1 MCGHVDDVFCLFI
14 KQSARHTLCLA
25 QVTRRMDQ
33 AAKVDEV
40 AAGKAKMMM
49 TTFVGR

>member
-1 MCGHVDDVFCLFI
+1 MIDNIFCLTLV
-14 KQSARHTLCLA
+14 QSATYTRCLA
-25 QVTRRMDQ
+25 RVTTRMDQ

>member
-1 MCGHVDDVFCLFI
+1 MLNGILCLTLV
-14 KQSARHTLCLA
+14 QSARHIRCLARVTLC
-25 QVTRRMDQ
+25 MDQ

>member
-1 MCGHVDDVFCLFI
+1 MIDNITCLFLE
-14 KQSARHTLCLA
+14 QSVRHTHRLA
-25 QVTRRMDQ
+25 RAATRMDQ